1 LGPFVNDA
9 INDITK
15 KKAEETT
22 AYSDIHF
29 SVKQEREADV
39 VSLRYVPLAGLTQP
53 RFDLPGWHCSAI
65 FLLLRI
71 LAYAGFDPK
80 SAVQYWSDV
89 PQPACTNTK
98 SAIEHLPFQFL
109 RGTVHDEKKQRFQR
123 LLDELERWRRYADAK
138 REEK

>member
-39 VSLRYVPLAGLTQP
+39 VSLRYVP
-53 RFDLPGWHCSAI
+53 W
-65 FLLLRI
+65 RI
-71 LAYAGFDPK
+71 SF
-80 SAVQYWSDV
+80 S
-89 PQPACTNTK
+89 
-98 SAIEHLPFQFL
+98 
-109 RGTVHDEKKQRFQR
+109 
-123 LLDELERWRRYADAK
+123 LDCLD
-138 REEK
+138 